1 MPDPKPKAPEPIK
14 NPTPKQ
20 RFLQNT
26 RAVKDYVAILDSESF
41 NTATDLAMLE
51 YQQTLARQTTDA
63 LTASAAG
70 FKLKGALE
78 FLQLLKTLPDTHP
91 VTARRD
97 FDNLHEPP
105 LNR

>member
-1 MPDPKPKAPEPIK
+1 MADQKPKAPEPLK

-26 RAVKDYVAILDSESF
+26 RAVKDYVGILDNEAF
-41 NTATDLAMLE
+41 QVATDLAMLE
-51 YQQTLARQTTDA
+51 YQQALTRQTTDA

-78 FLQLLKTLPDTHP
+78 FLQTLRTLPDTALLP
-91 VTARRD
+91 ARRD
-97 FDNLHEPP
+97 SDNLHEQ
-105 LNR
+105 R